1 VTGSS
6 FSVAG
11 KNCCFLRGKEKLPE
25 MKADLKLPLKVES
38 FKFTKSQKNEGGAN
52 RYYSRISISQGMG
65 DSLNYY
71 IVQKK
76 IENTFYTLIWAFVLK
91 N

>member
-1 VTGSS
+1 M
-6 FSVAG
+6 
-11 KNCCFLRGKEKLPE
+11 PE

-76 IENTFYTLIWAFVLK
+76 
-91 N
+91 